1 MFRIPSFYEDAP
13 TFDEAWTT
21 MTNFGRGDCLTGMEA
36 MNRCWEEHLAGR
48 FDDDDE
54 FFEHYQYEV
63 NAYNV
68 VYAGMK
74 PLFVDAY
81 YDANELDDDCASNE
95 SIF

>member
-74 PLFVDAY
+74 PLFVGED
-81 YDANELDDDCASNE
+81 LRNE